1 MKATTSAILQMKLER
16 QGTKMLINYNL
27 PNKVGSHLYIMT
39 EVKIT
44 MATSDTKTFCRLVGL
59 KHFKSS

>member
-16 QGTKMLINYNL
+16 QGTKMLINCNL

-39 EVKIT
+39 EVEIK
-44 MATSDTKTFCRLVGL
+44 MATFDTKTFCRLVGL
-59 KHFKSS
+59 TNFNSS